1 MIQIGDALVKLNIR
15 HGGYLHG
22 LKMFSPYQQASTRKI
37 SGPVFPVKMVDAD
50 DKSAPK
56 PSQHSADAV
65 KKDSVVF
72 VLQPANYFAACWGGL
87 MSTRAKYL
95 DAQGVV
101 IDGSFRD
108 VNEHR
113 DLEFLFVFH
122 PILILRSS
130 ILTSTQLFAC
140 GTSALGSTT
149 FTTSAALEVPVQ
161 FTSPEQSRPI
171 QLTIESIC
179 PIIQG

>member
-113 DLEFLFVFH
+113 DLEFSVRVPSDLDFEVQYTNKHSAFCLWNLCSRLNH
-122 PILILRSS
+122 LYDICRARGPSPIHITRA
-130 ILTSTQLFAC
+130 IQAY
-140 GTSALGSTT
+140 
-149 FTTSAALEVPVQ
+149 PVDH
-161 FTSPEQSRPI
+161 
-171 QLTIESIC
+171 
-179 PIIQG
+179 

>member
-1 MIQIGDALVKLNIR
+1 MSAVHTSVFNALKRFTSCDIGDALVKLNIR

-113 DLEFLFVFH
+113 DLEF
-122 PILILRSS
+122 S
-130 ILTSTQLFAC
+130 LFAR
-140 GTSALGSTT
+140 GTSALDSTT

-161 FTSPEQSRPI
+161 FTSLEQSRPI